1 LRLARAWD
9 FAPLTVQQWRPI
21 ARPDLAR
28 RQLVPREFALQAL
41 ALNQTA
47 EQTPRSVA
55 AAVPVLGV

>member
-1 LRLARAWD
+1 LRLARVRD
-9 FAPLTVQQWRPI
+9 FAQLKVQQWRPI

-47 EQTPRSVA
+47 EQTP
-55 AAVPVLGV
+55 